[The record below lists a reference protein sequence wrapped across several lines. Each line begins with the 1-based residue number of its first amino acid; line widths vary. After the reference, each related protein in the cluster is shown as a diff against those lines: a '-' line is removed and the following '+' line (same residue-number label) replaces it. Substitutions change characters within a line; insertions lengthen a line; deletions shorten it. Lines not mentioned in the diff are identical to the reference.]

1 MPDMTH
7 ALPPAA
13 LDAVL
18 DRVASLVAPLWPLRD
33 FVAVN
38 PFLGL
43 AGLPFA
49 EAAATLRT
57 LQGTELLPPRAFA
70 RAALAEGR
78 LGAADLAEAGADPAL
93 LHETRP
99 SPTPEPLLVTDVLDA
114 TLGTAWGAF
123 ALEEISRWAA
133 AWADEGQAAWA
144 MPWRDLPLH
153 AAWRAA
159 MRHDRAAEVAG
170 LRGFRAALRALPAA
184 PRDCIAAC
192 LAQLGLDA
200 AAAGPYL
207 HRALLSV
214 SGWAAL
220 LRQRGW
226 PAATDEVLELLAV
239 RVAWDATL
247 HALHEAPA
255 FRAAWAARLAAPPRP
270 QPDMSGDLALLEA
283 MEAAHRRRLAAAL
296 AAPAPARPAPEAQAI
311 FCIDVRSEPFRRAL
325 EEVAPAV
332 ETLGF
337 AGFFGV
343 ALDWMPFG
351 EDRAVLQ
358 APVLLQPSLLVC
370 EGVAGAGPAGTE
382 RALAAHGLRRK
393 VRDTWDNLRASA
405 VSCFAYVETAGFA
418 AAAGLLR
425 GALNRPAEEAPLA
438 RLLPAIAPGEWRGR
452 PAGLSTEGRIAAAE
466 SMLRAMSFTGGFGGL
481 VLLVGHGARTVN
493 NPHAAGLDCGA
504 CGGHSGERNARVAA
518 AILNDPLVREG
529 LRARGIAVPADTWFL
544 AALHET
550 VTDTVRILDAERIP
564 PSQQALLDRLSD
576 RLEEAGRLARDRRA
590 PGLGIPEEADPH
602 ADLARR
608 SRDWSEVRPE
618 WALAGNAAFVAAP
631 RARTLGADLQGRA
644 FLHSYDWRADQ
655 GFGTLELILTAPL
668 VVASWINLQ
677 YFASTVDNAAWGS
690 GNKALHNV
698 AARLGVLEGVGG
710 DLRAGLPWQSVHD
723 GTRFRHEPLRLQA
736 VVEAPEAEMDRVIAR
751 HPHLRDL
758 VENGWLRLHSMEDSG
773 ALRLRHAAGDWRP
786 LG

>member
-1 MPDMTH
+1 MTQTL
-7 ALPPAA
+7 AQPS
-13 LDAVL
+13 LDVVL
-18 DRVASLVAPLWPLRD
+18 QRVAARIAPLWPLRD

-43 AGLPFA
+43 ADLPFQD
-49 EAAATLRT
+49 AARTLRR
-57 LQGTELLPPRAFA
+57 LQGADLLPPRAFA
-70 RAALAEGR
+70 REALAEGR
-78 LGAADLAEAGADPAL
+78 LTPADLAAAGADPAL
-93 LHETRP
+93 LEEPRP
-99 SPTPEPLLVTDVLDA
+99 APAADALLVSDVLDA
-114 TLGTAWGAF
+114 TLGTGWGAF
-123 ALEEISRWAA
+123 ALEEISRWVA

-144 MPWRDLPLH
+144 MPWRDLPLY

-170 LRGFRAALRALPAA
+170 LRGFRAALRALPAT
-184 PRDCIAAC
+184 PREALAAA
-192 LAQLGLDA
+192 LAQLGLDPA
-200 AAAGPYL
+200 SAEPYL

-214 SGWAAL
+214 SGWAGL

-226 PAATDEVLELLAV
+226 PSSMDEVLELLAI
-239 RVAWDATL
+239 RVAWDAAL
-247 HALHEAPA
+247 HGLHEAPA
-255 FRAAWAARLAAPPRP
+255 FRAAWAARLAAPPSP
-270 QPDMSGDLALLEA
+270 QPDLSGDLALLEA
-283 MEAAHRRRLAAAL
+283 MEGAHRRRLALAL
-296 AAPAPARPAPEAQAI
+296 AAPATARQAPEAQAI

-337 AGFFGV
+337 AGFFGI
-343 ALDWMPFG
+343 ALDYMPFG
-351 EDRAVLQ
+351 EDRPVLQ

-393 VRDTWDNLRASA
+393 MRDTWDNLRASA

-418 AAAGLLR
+418 AIAGLLR

-452 PAGLSTEGRIAAAE
+452 AAGLPTEGRIAAAE
-466 SMLRAMSFTGGFGGL
+466 AMLRAMSFTGGFGGL

-529 LRARGIAVPADTWFL
+529 LRSRGIAIPADTWFL

-550 VTDTVRILDAERIP
+550 VTDSVRILDAERIP
-564 PSQQALLDRLSD
+564 PSQQPLLDRLSD
-576 RLEEAGRLARDRRA
+576 RLEEAGRLARARRA
-590 PGLGIPEEADPH
+590 PGLGIAEEADPH
-602 ADLARR
+602 TDIARR
-608 SRDWSEVRPE
+608 TRDWSEVRPE
-618 WALAGNAAFVAAP
+618 WALAGNAAFIAAP
-631 RARTLGADLQGRA
+631 RARTAGADLQGRA
-644 FLHSYDWRADQ
+644 FLHSYDWRADA

-677 YFASTVDNAAWGS
+677 YFASTVDNATWGS

-698 AARLGVLEGVGG
+698 TARLGVLEGVGG

-736 VVEAPEAEMDRVIAR
+736 IIEAPEAEMDRIIAR
-751 HPHLRDL
+751 HAHLRDL
-758 VENGWLRLHSMEDSG
+758 LENGWVHLLSLAEGGGLR
-773 ALRLRHAAGDWRP
+773 RRHAAGDWRP
-786 LG
+786 AG